1 MQISYLSNK
10 VLVLVVVVV
19 VVVVRVQL
27 SKTAPEFQAN
37 LKGECE
43 LL

>member
-19 VVVVRVQL
+19 VVRVQL
-27 SKTAPEFQAN
+27 SKTAPEFEAN

>member
-19 VVVVRVQL
+19 VVRVQL
-27 SKTAPEFQAN
+27 SKAAPEFEAN

>member
-19 VVVVRVQL
+19 RVQL
-27 SKTAPEFQAN
+27 SKAAPEFEAN